1 MPLQNVRSQYAIP
14 AIKFHFP
21 LAASMCPYCTC
32 VRAARIFVVTVI
44 GNEERWT
51 SYILCL
57 VRFSGWRSRGFADS
71 PGKVRRHTH
80 HLSQDAMACPQLLQ
94 KKRYGSIDQ
103 VYGFDKGKQWNSE
116 SIVAGFLLLC

>member
-71 PGKVRRHTH
+71 PGKVLSMHRPGTITFLAGWILFTPFS
-80 HLSQDAMACPQLLQ
+80 HLL
-94 KKRYGSIDQ
+94 
-103 VYGFDKGKQWNSE
+103 
-116 SIVAGFLLLC
+116 